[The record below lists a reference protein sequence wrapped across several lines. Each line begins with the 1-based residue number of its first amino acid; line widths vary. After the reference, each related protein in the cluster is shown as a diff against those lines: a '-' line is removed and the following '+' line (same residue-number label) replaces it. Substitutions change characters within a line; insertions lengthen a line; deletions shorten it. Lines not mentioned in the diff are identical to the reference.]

1 MGGTSIEYLRS
12 RLEKAGRVDLL
23 AAIAEGKI
31 STYAAGEAAGFFK
44 RPTPTGRGSPNVT
57 KRRRFALR
65 AILREAQTHGR
76 HRP

>member
-31 STYAAGEAAGFFK
+31 SAYAAGEAAGFVK
-44 RPTPTGRGSPNVT
+44 RPPVLGTGSPNAA
-57 KRRRFALR
+57 KRRAFALR
-65 AILREAQTHGR
+65 QVVRR
-76 HRP
+76 